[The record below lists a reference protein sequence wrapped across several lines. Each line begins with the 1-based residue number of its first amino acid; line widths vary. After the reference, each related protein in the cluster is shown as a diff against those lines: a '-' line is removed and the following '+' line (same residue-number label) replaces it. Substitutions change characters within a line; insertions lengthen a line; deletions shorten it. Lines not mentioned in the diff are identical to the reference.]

1 MKMASKLNQILIDW
15 VPGDVHSLL
24 WLKQRH
30 VSSNLAQFY
39 CKNGTLHR
47 VSSGIYKRAGE
58 KLDWAGAV
66 RLLQE
71 EQAKN
76 FHVSGKTA
84 LELVGGG
91 HFGNLSKRP
100 RVFLTTYKKSKLPIW
115 LQKAD
120 FGCVFVSRK
129 SSLFPNS
136 LLNKKNISPLIT
148 YTTPT
153 GIKIKISC
161 RELAIFEF
169 IDNIDLK
176 NSLETAENYVE
187 MLYGIRINVMQYL
200 LEQCKSVKIKR
211 VFLYLAEKTNMRIF
225 SKLNLTK
232 IDIGKGKRQVVTHN
246 AKLNKKYQITVS
258 RDYDDYDG
266 EPF

>member
-1 MKMASKLNQILIDW
+1 MASKLNQLLIDW
-15 VPGDVHSLL
+15 IPGDVHSLP
-24 WLKQRH
+24 WLEQRH
-30 VSSNLAQFY
+30 VSSNLARFY
-39 CKNGTLHR
+39 CKNGTLTR
-47 VSSGIYKRAGE
+47 ISSGIYKRAGE

-66 RLLQE
+66 KLLQE
-71 EQAKN
+71 EQGKS

-84 LELVGGG
+84 LELVGSG

-100 RVFLTTYKKSKLPIW
+100 RVFLTTYTQSKLPIW

-120 FGCVFVSRK
+120 FGCVFVPKK
-129 SSLFPNS
+129 SSLFPHS
-136 LLNKKNISPLIT
+136 LLNKKNNSPLIT

-161 RELAIFEF
+161 RELAILEF
-169 IDNIDLK
+169 IDYIDLK

-187 MLYGIRINVMQYL
+187 MLYSIRMNLMQHL
-200 LEQCKSVKIKR
+200 LEQCRSVKVKR
-211 VFLYLAEKTNMRIF
+211 VFLYVAEKTNMRDF
-225 SKLNLTK
+225 SKLDLTK
-232 IDIGKGKRQVVTHN
+232 IDLGKGKRQVVTYK

-266 EPF
+266 EPL